1 MIANPKN
8 KAAKKT
14 TKRPLVASKS
24 PKKTG
29 KAKESPKKGSISKK
43 EASPPRG
50 QAKSKSLKLAAAT
63 KLDSKKGKAMALG
76 GSKRSAAAPK
86 IGKVSKPVAS
96 KGQEAKVSKKPPMV
110 ASPVAKVSKPAK
122 VVAAATAA
130 KGSTTKGPAPAKSH
144 LKSMAGPKHPA
155 HPVLEMGHPGKKL
168 AKGTRGELVDKP
180 VLSGPPTNPKIVAKI
195 KGLQHDRE
203 KRKDLSQP
211 PGSKSL
217 LIPRPRPAEQPR
229 DPNKDRLILMVRDPY
244 WLHAY
249 WDITRKSVERA
260 KASLAGLWHTAR
272 PVLRLIRTEDNS
284 TTSNAE
290 NVYRDVEIHGGVRH
304 WYLEIG
310 APGSTFRLL
319 LGYLYGPNRFYE
331 LARSNPVTPPI
342 PGSPDSTDDHWAD
355 LSKDAE
361 RVYALSGGNQ
371 EDLGAVADLQQVMQE
386 KLKRPIG
393 NPSLTQFGSGAE
405 GSLRRM
411 KNFHL
416 DLDAEMVVFGN
427 THPAALLTV
436 GGEPVAIRSDGSYS
450 TRVPLPNN
458 RQVLAVTSK
467 SRDGLDEQ
475 TVVIAVERNTKV
487 MEPLSSAEPEE

>member
-8 KAAKKT
+8 KAAKKS

-24 PKKTG
+24 PKKVG
-29 KAKESPKKGSISKK
+29 KAKESPKKGAALKK
-43 EASPPRG
+43 EASLARR
-50 QAKSKSLKLAAAT
+50 QAKSKSLKLAGTA
-63 KLDSKKGKAMALG
+63 KRDSKKGKVMALG
-76 GSKRSAAAPK
+76 GSKRSGGVAQTS
-86 IGKVSKPVAS
+86 KVAKVVAS
-96 KGQEAKVSKKPPMV
+96 KGQAAKVSKKPPMV
-110 ASPVAKVSKPAK
+110 MNPVAKVSKPGK
-122 VVAAATAA
+122 VAVAAAA
-130 KGSTTKGPAPAKSH
+130 KGATIKGPAPAKSP
-144 LKSMAGPKHPA
+144 LKSMAGPKPA
-155 HPVLEMGHPGKKL
+155 AHLVLETVHPGKKI
-168 AKGTRGELVDKP
+168 AKVTRSEVADKP
-180 VLSGPPTNPKIVAKI
+180 VLPGPPTNPKIVAKI

-203 KRKDLSQP
+203 QRKDLSQP